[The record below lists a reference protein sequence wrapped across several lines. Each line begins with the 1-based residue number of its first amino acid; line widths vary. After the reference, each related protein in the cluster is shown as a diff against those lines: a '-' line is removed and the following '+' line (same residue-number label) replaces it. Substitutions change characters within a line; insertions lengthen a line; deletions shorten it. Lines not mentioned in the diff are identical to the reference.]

1 MPVTP
6 ANALSQSVVII
17 GLNAALQKRFV
28 LPPSTNLEPG
38 NVHRAHRVDTGVGG
52 KGQDVGVAMSCLMQS
67 DGAVRENA
75 VLLAQFL
82 GQGAEGEAVEECSS
96 IKNVYDDKTS
106 GAVTSDEM
114 LELQGKIDDM
124 AKEGGRASCVCI
136 MGSMP
141 PGCEDNTYA
150 ELTERLIGKESLV
163 LIDSVIGL
171 DPLLAVLKSTFD
183 TDDNKDTKTSR
194 GGAALKL
201 NAAELCKLTGVSKSE
216 ADRVTMEELAASTQ
230 GFIVKYTNA
239 IGALDY
245 LCITDGKFPGY
256 LVEIPKSAS
265 STSGNDDFRTWQLP
279 AVDLSK
285 QAKEG
290 PLYPIGAGDTV
301 AAGTLA
307 AWQYLNHQPSSSERF
322 IGVVPSKIGERL
334 STVQSEWSKEASSG
348 GDKGYKMATAFAFG
362 LACGSASCLQEENS
376 VFEVEDAVSFFSG
389 MAKPALQSYHV
400 L

>member
-1 MPVTP
+1 M
-6 ANALSQSVVII
+6 
-17 GLNAALQKRFV
+17 
-28 LPPSTNLEPG
+28 
-38 NVHRAHRVDTGVGG
+38 DTGVGG

-82 GQGAEGEAVEECSS
+82 GQGAEGEAVSTTLKRKHGLS
-96 IKNVYDDKTS
+96 DKLTVRNAAPLRTCTTIVGADCATELVETS

-141 PGCEDNTYA
+141 PGCEDNMYA